1 MRNCNKEPE
10 NLSNARQDRLSDGT
24 PGECV
29 MIALPLVAHDPPV
42 RVMALHALA
51 YCPRL
56 FYLEE
61 VEQIRVADERV
72 YAGRQLHAALDAEDD
87 GDATQIELSSDA
99 WGLTG
104 KVDCLRRRDGS
115 YLPFEHKRGQP
126 RRGPDNAPE
135 PWPSDRLQV
144 VAYAVLIEEAFGQP
158 LPEGR

>member
-1 MRNCNKEPE
+1 M
-10 NLSNARQDRLSDGT
+10 
-24 PGECV
+24 
-29 MIALPLVAHDPPV
+29 LPLPVVNTDEPPV

-61 VEQIRVADERV
+61 VEEIRVADERV

-87 GDATQIELSSDA
+87 GDATQVELTSEP

-115 YLPFEHKRGQP
+115 YLPYEHKRGQP
-126 RRGPDNAPE
+126 MRGSSPGADATRPATG
-135 PWPSDRLQV
+135 PPQAWPS
-144 VAYAVLIEEAFGQP
+144 A
-158 LPEGR
+158 